1 MGSNPIVLDLSM
13 SNNVMSTTNFEI
25 AHPWWK
31 IHRDEYFLSTLL
43 GKPLRRK
50 NPFHLVEFS
59 PHPYLA
65 GISRLW
71 FTTGMVGWMH
81 SIPFSGYSAIGG
93 LCGIC
98 LIMYIWWSD
107 ITREA
112 TLQGNH
118 TRRVT
123 GSHRMGVL
131 WFIVGEAFFF
141 VAFFWAFF
149 HSSLVPGVG
158 VWMMF
163 PPIGIETVDATGIP
177 LANTLILLR
186 SGVSVTWR
194 HKRLIAGDRS
204 GVSNG
209 LMITLICSI
218 IFTRIQRFEY
228 VESTFTIADGIY
240 GSTFYLRTGFH
251 GFHVAVGTIRL
262 LVSLLRHNRGHFTVR
277 NHKGFEARAWYWH
290 FVDVVWLF
298 LFVSIYWWGGAR
310 LRRY

>member
-1 MGSNPIVLDLSM
+1 MGSNPIGLAMRDARAPLRPFAV
-13 SNNVMSTTNFEI
+13 
-25 AHPWWK
+25 AHPWWSV
-31 IHRDEYFLSTLL
+31 HRDEYFLSTLL

-59 PHPYLA
+59 PHPFLA

-71 FTTGMVGWMH
+71 FTTGMVAWCH
-81 SIPFSGYSAIGG
+81 SIPFGGTSAICG
-93 LCGIC
+93 LFS
-98 LIMYIWWSD
+98 LMLVMYVWWAD
-107 ITREA
+107 ITDEA

-123 GSHRMGVL
+123 GSHRAGVL
-131 WFIVGEAFFF
+131 WFIVGEIFFF
-141 VAFFWAFF
+141 LAFFWRFF
-149 HSSLVPGVG
+149 HSALVPVVD

-163 PPIGIETVDATGIP
+163 PLKGIDTVDALGIP

-194 HKRLIAGDRS
+194 HKRILAGDRS

-209 LMITLICSI
+209 LIVTLVCSV
-218 IFTRIQRFEY
+218 IFTAIQGFEY
-228 VESTFTIADGIY
+228 VVSPFTISDGIY

-251 GFHVAVGTIRL
+251 GFHVVVGTIRL
-262 LVSLLRHNRGHFTVR
+262 AVALARQMAGHFTVR

-310 LRRY
+310 LAD